1 MATASITSPREEVS
15 IHRLGVRRTVA
26 AAGLTAAAVFVLC
39 WIGMF
44 IPFSSPTHAFVGL
57 FTAADARSGLA
68 LAEGTLWSLLFGALV
83 GGLFAFIYNATAS
96 IWPPLRRGHHG

>member
-1 MATASITSPREEVS
+1 MATASMDSPKVEDRS
-15 IHRLGVRRTVA
+15 NRLGVRRLVV

-44 IPFSSPTHAFVGL
+44 IPLSSPTHAYVGL
-57 FTAADARSGLA
+57 FTDANAKSALA

-83 GGLFAFIYNATAS
+83 GGLFALIYNATAS
-96 IWPPLRRGHHG
+96 IGRR

>member
-1 MATASITSPREEVS
+1 MATASTDSRQVETRS
-15 IHRLGVRRTVA
+15 NRLGVRRLFI

-44 IPFSSPTHAFVGL
+44 IPFSSPTHAYVGL
-57 FTAADARSGLA
+57 FTADEARSVSA

-83 GGLFAFIYNATAS
+83 GGLFALIYNATAS
-96 IWPPLRRGHHG
+96 IGRR